1 VQHSHTIQDEIA
13 YHPNEERPHVET
25 IKVRKQ
31 EHKHIYVH
39 NDLSNA
45 AYHFKTVIETKLAA
59 NDRNGI
65 AFDYMACLLMLA
77 FTFEA
82 KVNLLGVTT
91 HPSAAV

>member
-1 VQHSHTIQDEIA
+1 M
-13 YHPNEERPHVET
+13 ET

-45 AYHFKTVIETKLAA
+45 AYHFKTVIESKVAA

-65 AFDYMACLLMLA
+65 AFD
-77 FTFEA
+77 
-82 KVNLLGVTT
+82 
-91 HPSAAV
+91 